1 MNTCEGDNMK
11 YGIAKKLCILLKEY
25 AKDKDNSYLEDDL
38 IKTINEISRRDYFNL
53 LNECLEYLEE
63 DLLYECLEY
72 LKEDYHFDGVADFK
86 NYLEYLPV
94 QIGENRC
101 ERGIAR
107 AEKMREYEYEN
118 GYDEVMRNGYDF

>member
-1 MNTCEGDNMK
+1 MK
-11 YGIAKKLCILLKEY
+11 YGIAKKICILLKEY

-38 IKTINEISRRDYFNL
+38 IKTISEASKRDYFDL
-53 LNECLEYLEE
+53 SYECLEYLEE
-63 DLLYECLEY
+63 D
-72 LKEDYHFDGVADFK
+72 YHFSRIIDFK

-107 AEKMREYEYEN
+107 AEEIREYEYEN